1 MAFTIDQIAY
11 LKTLLEVQAD
21 GYKDSIDRL
30 YKDYFNYRKEQEK
43 EMQEIKLSLEFTQK
57 ENDDLKVELKKIKFE
72 NEKGSQE
79 INILKEKFKLMES
92 QLMKC
97 EENVDY
103 IDDKQRKCNL
113 IVSGLEEIKNENSE
127 QCHNKTSKFLTEKL
141 NMPDI
146 EIVAAHRIGKPEKRN
161 RDILVKFK
169 NQTSRDAVFKEK
181 KCLKG
186 QNVYINE
193 DFCRNTVDARKMLI
207 PKLREARSDGKTAFI
222 NYRQLIVK
230 SALDI
235 STRKS
240 KPNTAVVQETVQHY
254 EALSPLPS
262 PLRQSN
268 TPTRTST
275 ASASKSDDL
284 GDGKT
289 SLQSL
294 RPRSNLK
301 YGK

>member
-1 MAFTIDQIAY
+1 M
-11 LKTLLEVQAD
+11 
-21 GYKDSIDRL
+21 
-30 YKDYFNYRKEQEK
+30 
-43 EMQEIKLSLEFTQK
+43 
-57 ENDDLKVELKKIKFE
+57 
-72 NEKGSQE
+72 
-79 INILKEKFKLMES
+79 
-92 QLMKC
+92 
-97 EENVDY
+97 
-103 IDDKQRKCNL
+103 
-113 IVSGLEEIKNENSE
+113 
-127 QCHNKTSKFLTEKL
+127 
-141 NMPDI
+141 
-146 EIVAAHRIGKPEKRN
+146 
-161 RDILVKFK
+161 
-169 NQTSRDAVFKEK
+169 
-181 KCLKG
+181 
-186 QNVYINE
+186 
-193 DFCRNTVDARKMLI
+193 
-207 PKLREARSDGKTAFI
+207 
-222 NYRQLIVK
+222 K

>member
-1 MAFTIDQIAY
+1 
-11 LKTLLEVQAD
+11 
-21 GYKDSIDRL
+21 
-30 YKDYFNYRKEQEK
+30 
-43 EMQEIKLSLEFTQK
+43 MQEIKLSLEFTQK

-268 TPTRTST
+268 TPTRTPTRTST